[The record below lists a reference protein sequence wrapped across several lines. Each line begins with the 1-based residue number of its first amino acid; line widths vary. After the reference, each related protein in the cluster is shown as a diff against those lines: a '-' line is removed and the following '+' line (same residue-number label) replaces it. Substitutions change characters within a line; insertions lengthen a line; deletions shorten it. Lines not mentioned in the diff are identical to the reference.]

1 VSPLCVVFIQLINIA
16 RELVAFTVVLL
27 PMVFMVAPFDANT
40 GVARA
45 PAVTRAIAV
54 TMAKIANLAVVFFVF
69 IRNVTKILFI

>member
-1 VSPLCVVFIQLINIA
+1 
-16 RELVAFTVVLL
+16 
-27 PMVFMVAPFDANT
+27 MVFMVAPFDANT